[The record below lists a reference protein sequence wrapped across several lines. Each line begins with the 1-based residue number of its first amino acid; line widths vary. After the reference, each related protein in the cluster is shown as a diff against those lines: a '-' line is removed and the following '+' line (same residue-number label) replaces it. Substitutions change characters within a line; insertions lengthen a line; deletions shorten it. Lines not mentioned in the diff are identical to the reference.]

1 MSFSIMYQILIWS
14 PSFYTCL
21 WTMYY
26 EYRRYTDKYYT
37 NLPSKYYYGKHSE
50 LFRDPEISEPLI
62 NNIV

>member
-1 MSFSIMYQILIWS
+1 
-14 PSFYTCL
+14 
-21 WTMYY
+21 MYY